1 MTDVLLATCSAW
13 PEGEPGGER
22 LVAELADRGLTAAW
36 TVWDDPTVDWAGA
49 RLVAVRSTWDYEHRR
64 EEFLAWARRVEQ
76 VTRLVNPAAVLEWNT
91 DKAYLVDLAEAGL
104 PVVPTLTAEDE
115 SELPPAIASFDVAVV
130 KPRVAAAGRGVVV
143 FDGEPG
149 GPADLDESMLEMGP
163 WVVQPL
169 VESVRS
175 EGETSVYV
183 LGGEVVSQV
192 QKHPDPGEIRV
203 QEEYG
208 GRTDAVAVTDEAAE
222 LARRTL
228 ATVED
233 LLDVE
238 LPVVRVD
245 LMRLADGELVVS
257 EVEATEAGLYLEVLP
272 GNARAFADTVAAL
285 LSPT

>member
-1 MTDVLLATCSAW
+1 MTDVLLATCPDL
-13 PEGEPGGER
+13 PEGEPGGDL
-22 LVAELADRGLTAAW
+22 LVTELGRRGLSAAW
-36 TVWDDPTVDWAGA
+36 AIWDDASVDWASA

-64 EEFLAWARRVEQ
+64 EEFLAWARRVEE

-91 DKAYLVDLAEAGL
+91 DKRYLLDLAEAGL

-115 SELPPAIASFDVAVV
+115 SELPPAIAAFDVAVV
-130 KPRVAAAGRGVVV
+130 KPRVGAGGRGVVV

-183 LGGEVVSQV
+183 LGGAVVSQA
-192 QKHPDPGEIRV
+192 QKHPGAGEIRV
-203 QEEYG
+203 HEEYG
-208 GRTDAVAVTDEAAE
+208 GRTEAVAVTEEAAD
-222 LARRTL
+222 LALRTL
-228 ATVED
+228 AVVQD
-233 LLDVE
+233 LLGGE
-238 LPVVRVD
+238 LPVLRVD
-245 LMRLADGELVVS
+245 LMRLADGSLVVS

-272 GNARAFADTVAAL
+272 GNAAAFADAVAAL
-285 LSPT
+285 LSRA

>member
-13 PEGEPGGER
+13 PDGEPGGE
-22 LVAELADRGLTAAW
+22 LVVTELERRGIDAAW
-36 TVWDDPTVDWAGA
+36 AVWDDPSVDWAGA

-64 EEFLAWARRVEQ
+64 DEFLAWARRVEQ

-91 DKAYLVDLAEAGL
+91 DKAYLVGLAEAGL

-115 SELPPAIASFDVAVV
+115 SELPPAIAAFDVAVV

-183 LGGEVVSQV
+183 FGGEVVSQA
-192 QKHPDPGEIRV
+192 QKHPGPGEIRV

-208 GRTDAVAVTDEAAE
+208 GRTEAVAVSDEAAD
-222 LARRTL
+222 LARRAL
-228 ATVED
+228 EVVEE
-233 LLDVE
+233 LLGAE

-245 LMRLADGELVVS
+245 LMRLDGTLVVS

-272 GNARAFADTVAAL
+272 GNASAFADTVAGL
-285 LSPT
+285 LSPS